1 MICGLPCWQVIQHF
15 PPSVL
20 ALSIGPGCYCCK
32 IATLPFEVLCMY
44 CAFETWHHLILW
56 SCRLDAH
63 RSRHYGMQVALI
75 MPTIS
80 YSIVVLVTLSHIL
93 RAAIPIS

>member
-1 MICGLPCWQVIQHF
+1 MWTAM
-15 PPSVL
+15 L
-20 ALSIGPGCYCCK
+20 AGHTTFAPQCLGVSIGQGRYCCK
-32 IATLPFEVLCMY
+32 IATLPFGVFCMY

-56 SCRLDAH
+56 SCRLGAH
-63 RSRHYGMQVALI
+63 CSRHYGMQVAMI